1 MNAAKAVLLF
11 TALIMYYS
19 DYASESKVIRKQ
31 MWILFTSAVKQWI
44 WMFDKSHYSLVYL
57 FICVFP
63 VVLLFQD
70 EAGPVF
76 RWVGPVRAVFPSP
89 DELNAVMTH
98 LSERQNPGPLTCGTD
113 QPSTLLH

>member
-1 MNAAKAVLLF
+1 MDVAQAVLLF
-11 TALIMYYS
+11 TALIIY
-19 DYASESKVIRKQ
+19 YASESKVIRKI
-31 MWILFTSAVKQWI
+31 MWILFTSAVKQCI
-44 WMFDKSHYSLVYL
+44 LMFDYSHYSLVYL

-98 LSERQNPGPLTCGTD
+98 LSERQNPLTCGTD